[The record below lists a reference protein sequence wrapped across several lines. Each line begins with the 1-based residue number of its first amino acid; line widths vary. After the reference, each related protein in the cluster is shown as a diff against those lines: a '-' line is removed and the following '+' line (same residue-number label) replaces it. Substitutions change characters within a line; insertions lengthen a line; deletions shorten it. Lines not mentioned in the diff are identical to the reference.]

1 MEWLEKIRKIFE
13 KNTDRVTTPTILQM
27 DAAEC
32 GSASLSI
39 ILAYY
44 GYYITP
50 SDARDACDVTRDG
63 SKAINIIK
71 VARRLGMEAHG
82 LQLTMETVKYIP
94 PPFIVYWEFNHFLV
108 VDGFGEN
115 KVYLND
121 PEVGPRTVTEDEF
134 NKSFTGVALV
144 LTPGSDFQKKGEP
157 EKSVLRILWNFLK
170 GSRTSFIYILLMAL
184 ALVIPYFA
192 LSFFAEIFIDDILI
206 QNQRSWIG
214 YLLLAMAIAAIL
226 IGLLTWFK
234 NYYLIRLYMKLK
246 LVGSANFFWHLLHL
260 PLNFFFQRSNGDIVY
275 RIEAYNRIANILA
288 KKLTDN
294 LIGIITMIIFGIVM
308 LLLSWQLALINMIIC
323 AIQCL
328 FLWSRSR
335 VVSDAGRLL
344 AQTEGKLAGIEM
356 NGIHIIETIKANAV
370 EDNFFNHWAA
380 HHAQKVNSQQC
391 IEKNA
396 AIIRVFSLSLLGL
409 NSVIILGLGSWLIM
423 NGQITIGILVAFQI
437 LLAGFNAPLAEL
449 LLLVEDLYK
458 LKGDIARV
466 DDVNN
471 NVVEQIVS
479 SKQETNLI
487 PNHSDKPFLKLDS
500 IEFGYL
506 KLEPPIFK
514 DLSFQ
519 VNTGERIAI
528 IGPTGCGK
536 SSLSHLICGLFA
548 PWSGEIK
555 IYDRPLKDISR
566 AEYAKFIGLV
576 DQTIFLFA
584 ATVRDNLTLWN
595 SSIHDDELIEALKT
609 ACIYD
614 VIEERGGLDCW
625 VEEGGTNFSG
635 GQVQRI
641 EIARAIVGKPRL
653 LILDEATSA
662 LDPLIEHKI
671 YDNLKKMNCTLF
683 IIAHRLSA
691 IRDSDQIIVLQ
702 EGEIVQK
709 GKHEDLMQQTGLYQ
723 ELVSLEI
730 Q

>member
-1 MEWLEKIRKIFE
+1 MGWVEKIKNIFE
-13 KNTDRVTTPTILQM
+13 NKTDRVKTPTILQM

-32 GSASLSI
+32 GSTSLSI

-50 SDARDACDVTRDG
+50 SDAREACDVTRDG

-71 VARRLGMEAHG
+71 VARDLGMEAHG

-94 PPFIVYWEFNHFLV
+94 PPFIAYWEFNHFLV

-121 PEVGPRTVTEDEF
+121 PAVGPRTVTEDEF
-134 NKSFTGVALV
+134 DKNFTGVVLA
-144 LTPGSDFQKKGEP
+144 LTPGHDFQKKGEP
-157 EKSVLRILWNFLK
+157 EKSTLRILWDFLK

-192 LSFFAEIFIDDILI
+192 LSFFAEIFIDNILI
-206 QNQRSWIG
+206 QNQKSWMG
-214 YLLLAMAIAAIL
+214 YLMLAMAVAAIL

-246 LVGSANFFWHLLHL
+246 LVGSTSFFWHLLHL
-260 PLNFFFQRSNGDIVY
+260 PLNFFLQRSSGDIVY
-275 RIEAYNRIANILA
+275 RIEAYNRIASILT
-288 KKLTDN
+288 KKMTDN
-294 LIGIITMIIFGIVM
+294 LIGIITMIIFGIIM
-308 LLLSWQLALINMIIC
+308 LLLSWQLALINLVIC
-323 AIQCL
+323 VIQCL

-335 VVSDAGRLL
+335 VISDAGRLL

-356 NGIHIIETIKANAV
+356 NGIHIIETLKANAV

-380 HHAQKVNSQQC
+380 HHALKVNSQQL

-396 AIIRVFSLSLLGL
+396 AIIRVFSVSLFGL
-409 NSVIILGLGSWLIM
+409 DTILILGLGSWLIM
-423 NGQITIGILVAFQI
+423 NGQLTIGMLVAFQI
-437 LLAGFNAPLAEL
+437 LLVGFNTPLAEL
-449 LLLVEDLYK
+449 LLLVEDLYR

-471 NVVEQIVS
+471 NAVERIFS
-479 SKQETNLI
+479 SNVETHVI
-487 PNHSDKPFLKLDS
+487 PQHSEKSLLKLEA

-506 KLEPPIFK
+506 KLEPPIFT
-514 DLSFQ
+514 DLSIQ

-536 SSLSHLICGLFA
+536 SSLSHLICGLFL

-566 AEYAKFIGLV
+566 AEYAKFVGLV
-576 DQTIFLFA
+576 DQNIFLFA
-584 ATVRDNLTLWN
+584 ATIRDNLTLWN
-595 SSIHDDELIEALKT
+595 SSLHDDELIEALKT

-641 EIARAIVGKPRL
+641 EIARAILGKPRL

-662 LDPLIEHKI
+662 LDPLVEQKI
-671 YDNLKKMNCTLF
+671 YHNLKKMNCTLI

-691 IRDSDQIIVLQ
+691 IRDCDQIIVL
-702 EGEIVQK
+702 EDGKIVQK
-709 GKHEDLMQQTGLYQ
+709 GRHEELMQQDGLYQ
-723 ELVSLEI
+723 VLVSLEI